1 MSVPNLELLCEI
13 TATME
18 PTPIGTGPDGL
29 RVEFPFRG
37 VATGPHWEGERPVR
51 GVDHGRV
58 RPDGSVVLDITGVI
72 GEGRRSVFYRASG
85 VALPGTA
92 QGEAFPQ
99 ELFTFETG
107 DAELAFLNTAVAVGF
122 GHAHGASL
130 TLTVHL
136 VSAG

>member
-1 MSVPNLELLCEI
+1 MSEPTLEMLCEI
-13 TATME
+13 TATMQ
-18 PTPIGTGPDGL
+18 PTPIGKGPDGF

-37 VATGPHWEGERPVR
+37 AAVGPHWEGEWPVR

-58 RPDGSVVLDITGVI
+58 RDDGSVVLDITGVI
-72 GEGRRSVFYRASG
+72 GEGRRSVFYTATG
-85 VALPGTA
+85 IALPGGA

-107 DAELAFLNTAVAVGF
+107 DPDLAFLNTAVAVGF
-122 GHAHGASL
+122 GHADGSDL

-136 VSAG
+136 VRAD